1 MSKAAAPIELKRP
14 GTNFLTKWFG
24 EVPERMAL
32 NLWTEDRTSRWYY
45 HIPRQTEINSL
56 VKKELNVYF
65 GLCLG
70 PQGLGKHNRVTAATV
85 TMMPGLWLD
94 LDYGPNHQKK
104 NLPATLEEVLAAVDE
119 LPVKPSMIV
128 HSGNGIHVYWKFKE
142 AVIFD
147 TMEERQQMELL
158 NRRWHQLVK
167 NRWSSKGWGMDSVWD
182 LARVLRVPGT
192 LNLKGAEPIEV
203 TLLYDGDEVYNPDDF
218 DPWLPE
224 ITEEEAKSGTLETHK
239 CGDLILR
246 LDAAPPMH
254 KFEALREN
262 NENFATTW
270 DHKRRNL
277 KDTSPS
283 GYDMSLALFAA
294 RAGWTEQEIC
304 DLLIFHRVKWNNEPD
319 LHRGDKYRTTIGR
332 ALEATKDDRAVSQLQ
347 SEAPENETPEQKRKR
362 VLGILSDTFAIEVVR
377 LCKFNSDPPTYTIT
391 VRMADGQLREMTLG
405 TVDKLISSAL
415 FQKCMAATCGK
426 RLPDYKGAQWHIISQ
441 HLLDSCEEIDMG
453 EEATPAGEMRA
464 IIREYL
470 PMNKPVLDINKAAT
484 RQMPFF
490 KGGRLHVWASH
501 IASWMTMTMRGRL
514 DKSTLCRMLVQAGAE
529 PVKIHV
535 TIGAVRTSTSVYSLP
550 LDDFVE
556 WKPKED

>member
-1 MSKAAAPIELKRP
+1 MGQKAPIKMERP
-14 GTNFLTKWFG
+14 GTEFLMKWFG
-24 EVPERMAL
+24 DVPQRMAL
-32 NLWTEDRTSRWYY
+32 NLWTAQDKKSRWYH
-45 HIPRQTEINSL
+45 HIPRQTDINAL
-56 VKKELNVYF
+56 VKQGHDVYF
-65 GLCLG
+65 GTCLG
-70 PQGLGKHNRVTAATV
+70 PQGLSKHNRVTSITV
-85 TMMPGLWLD
+85 TMMPGLWMD
-94 LDYGPNHQKK
+94 LDYGPNHKK
-104 NLPATLEEVLAAVDE
+104 TDLPATLEEILEEVDK
-119 LPVKPSMIV
+119 LPMRPSMIV
-128 HSGNGIHVYWKFKE
+128 KSGNGIHLYWKFKE
-142 AVIFD
+142 PVEFE
-147 TMEERQQMELL
+147 TLEERHNMEML

-167 NRWSSKGWGMDSVWD
+167 NRWRDKGWGMDSVWD

-192 LNLKGAEPIEV
+192 YNYKGQEPVLVE
-203 TLLYDGDEVYNPDDF
+203 LHYDGPEEYNPDDF
-218 DPWLPE
+218 DPFLPE
-224 ITEEEAKSGTLETHK
+224 LTEQEARSGTLEVQK

-262 NENFATTW
+262 NENFAATW

-304 DLLIFHRVKWNNEPD
+304 DLLIFHRVKWGHEPD
-319 LHRGDKYRTTIGR
+319 LHRGDKFRTTIGR

-347 SEAPENETPEQKRKR
+347 NEAPENETPEQKRTR
-362 VLGILSDTFAIEVVR
+362 VLGILSETFAIEVVR
-377 LCKFNSDPPTYTIT
+377 LCKFASDPPTYSIT
-391 VRMADGQLREMTLG
+391 VRMKDGALREMTLG
-405 TVDKLISSAL
+405 TVDKLVSSAL

-426 RLPDYKGAQWHIISQ
+426 RLPDYKGAQWHVISQ

-453 EEATPAGEMRA
+453 EEATPAGEMRS
-464 IIREYL
+464 IMREYL
-470 PMNKPVLDINKAAT
+470 PANKPIADVNKAAA

-490 KGGRLHVWASH
+490 KNGRLHVWASH
-501 IASWMTMTMRGRL
+501 IATWMTMTMRGRL
-514 DKSTLCRMLVQAGAE
+514 DKSTLCRMLVQAGGE

-535 TIGAVRTSTSVYSLP
+535 VLGSVRTSTSVYSFP